1 MSEQRVATPHRR
13 TLDEVRALWGDTDTA
28 QFRDGLRQAR
38 IEQEFG
44 AFVYRLRTSVGMS
57 RIALGKSIGLT
68 GGEVQGMEEGGVSP
82 TLDLADRVAGA
93 LGLRL
98 RLVAEREAAQ
108 VGSVDVTVVER

>member
-13 TLDEVRALWGDTDTA
+13 TLAEVRALWEDADTA
-28 QFRDGLRQAR
+28 EFRDGLRQAR

-57 RIALGKSIGLT
+57 RITLGKRIGMT

-82 TLDLADRVAGA
+82 TLDLADRVAAA

-108 VGSVDVTVVER
+108 IGVMEVTAADG